1 MNEHTYKVLGSTGAV
16 NIAFG
21 VISIVLG
28 VASGV
33 LLIISGTKLL
43 GARRNVII

>member
-21 VISIVLG
+21 VISIVVG

-33 LLIISGTKLL
+33 LLIICGAKIL
-43 GARRNVII
+43 GSRKSVII

>member
-33 LLIISGTKLL
+33 LLIISGAKLL